1 MKSLILVVWGWCPHL
16 SCYVSE
22 LFEIPSTSCHSTKNN
37 CFSQVC
43 NLFCRFQAPPLLSG
57 FESFH
62 MQPSLQHTHTVSSSL
77 LSLSVFSPIL
87 SSQLEVF
94 LPFSLCL
101 ISLSFQLLLESVN
114 SLFLSYFLLP
124 LMYVLVCHFFF
135 FSYISPS
142 NSHSFFH
149 ICTPKPLKSSPILT
163 HFLATWSRPPLITLQ
178 SDFFVNTLLKLQ
190 S

>member
-1 MKSLILVVWGWCPHL
+1 
-16 SCYVSE
+16 
-22 LFEIPSTSCHSTKNN
+22 
-37 CFSQVC
+37 
-43 NLFCRFQAPPLLSG
+43 
-57 FESFH
+57 
-62 MQPSLQHTHTVSSSL
+62 MQPSLQHTHRVSSSL

-101 ISLSFQLLLESVN
+101 ISLSFQLLLESIN
-114 SLFLSYFLLP
+114 SLSLSYFLLP
-124 LMYVLVCHFFF
+124 LMYVLVCHIFF

-163 HFLATWSRPPLITLQ
+163 LISWLPGVDHLYHPAIRFFCQHTTETAILKDICLMHSFLFSAHRYHYLMILRFL
-178 SDFFVNTLLKLQ
+178 DFCSTGT
-190 S
+190 